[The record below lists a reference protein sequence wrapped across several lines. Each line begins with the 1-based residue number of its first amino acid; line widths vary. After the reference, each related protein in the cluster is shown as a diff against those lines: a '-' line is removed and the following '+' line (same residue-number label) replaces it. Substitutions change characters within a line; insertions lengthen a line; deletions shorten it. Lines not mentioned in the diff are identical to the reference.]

1 MIQIITH
8 STILPEETI
17 YWQQLIAEGADS
29 ILVRKPG
36 WPETDYEQLLQEADP
51 SCYNKLMISGHPVLC
66 EKYGLQGVHF
76 TEAGRG
82 LLTGEEIIS
91 YRQKGWRL
99 STSIHDAQT
108 LQIASDNWDQLLLAP
123 VFDSISKPGHGSAF
137 KEGFRLYKDGYN
149 GQVLAL
155 GGIDHT
161 TAAKARNMQF
171 DGIALLGAIWQEPT
185 AAISN
190 FRRIRDIWRTDA
202 LMS

>member
-8 STILPEETI
+8 STFLPEETI
-17 YWQQLIAEGADS
+17 YWQRLLAEGADS

-36 WPETDYEQLLQEADP
+36 WQEADYELLLQDADP
-51 SCYNKLMISGHPVLC
+51 SCYHKLMIAGHPALC
-66 EKYGLQGVHF
+66 EKYGLQGLHF
-76 TEAGRG
+76 SEAGRG
-82 LLTGEEIIS
+82 LVNGDQIIG

-99 STSIHDAQT
+99 STSIHAAET

-123 VFDSISKPGHGSAF
+123 VFDSISKPGYTSTFG
-137 KEGFRLYKDGYN
+137 EGFRLFKDGYN

-161 TAAKARNMQF
+161 TAAKARDMQF
-171 DGIALLGAIWQEPT
+171 DGIALLGAIWQEPAT
-185 AAISN
+185 AISN